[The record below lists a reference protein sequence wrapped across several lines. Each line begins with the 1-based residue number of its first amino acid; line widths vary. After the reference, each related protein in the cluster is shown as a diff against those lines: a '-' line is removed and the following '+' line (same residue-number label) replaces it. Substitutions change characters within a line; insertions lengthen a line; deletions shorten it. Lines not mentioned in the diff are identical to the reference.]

1 PVVSPNDTVSAPSAT
16 ARPAAH
22 STRSTGTSPS
32 YGQPHAVDTITWQ
45 VAPCWCASSMTTAI
59 SSSDCSVLRF
69 TFLRLC
75 VSEADTT
82 TSTSVNP
89 AATPRRVL
97 HLQRGPEAD
106 PGPLAKGCLRGPYRD
121 RRAGRHPAGQL
132 DRRRARRA
140 RRHDPVREPDPRGL
154 PGVHLA
160 AGQDQVGGPARAK
173 P

>member
-1 PVVSPNDTVSAPSAT
+1 MVSPNETESAPSAT
-16 ARPAAH
+16 ARPATH

-45 VAPCWCASSMTTAI
+45 VAPRWCASSMTTAI

-89 AATPRRVL
+89 ASS
-97 HLQRGPEAD
+97 
-106 PGPLAKGCLRGPYRD
+106 
-121 RRAGRHPAGQL
+121 
-132 DRRRARRA
+132 ARRA
-140 RRHDPVREPDPRGL
+140 PRRFGASAE
-154 PGVHLA
+154 
-160 AGQDQVGGPARAK
+160 
-173 P
+173 